1 MLRSLYS
8 GISGLRQHQ
17 TLMDAV
23 SNNIANVNTTG
34 YKSSTVV
41 FEDTLSQLLRAP
53 SSSTAASGG
62 INPAQ
67 VGLGVGLAAIQTNF
81 GQGSAQNTGRST
93 DLMIQGDGFFVVR
106 NGGQNQYTR
115 AGAFT
120 FDNNGTLVTPEGRI
134 VQGWTATNGV
144 VDPNTPIGDVK
155 LPAGTLVAPQAST
168 SVVAKGNIA
177 ASSTG
182 SITLGAVA
190 YDDAGVAHPLSI
202 VLTPDSSLPGY
213 QVAISDK
220 SSEDPNAPGTY
231 LVTGSGTVTFNPDGT
246 LSTTSPPSATIQ
258 LPNSAKGPVTIDFSG
273 VTNFG
278 GPTSLAVTGTDGN
291 TAGTLQQF
299 QIGADGSVLGLFSNG
314 TKKVMAQIALANFNN
329 PMGLEKTG
337 ETSFIATTNSGLAQ
351 VGTAG
356 GGGRGT
362 LLGGTLEM
370 SNVDLAQEFTNLIV
384 AQRGFQANSRVI
396 TTSDQ
401 MLQDLVDLKR

>member
-34 YKSSTVV
+34 FKSSTVV

-53 SSSTAASGG
+53 SSATAATGG
-62 INPAQ
+62 TNPAQ
-67 VGLGVGLAAIQTNF
+67 VGLGVGLAGIQTNF
-81 GQGSAQNTGRST
+81 GQGSAQSTGRST

-106 NGGQNQYTR
+106 NGAQDQYTR
-115 AGAFT
+115 AGAFS
-120 FDNNGTLVTPEGRI
+120 FDSNGTLVTPEGRV

-144 VDPNTPIGDVK
+144 VDTNTPIGDVT
-155 LPAGTLVAPQAST
+155 LPAGTLLPPQAST
-168 SVVAKGNIA
+168 SVTASGNIA
-177 ASSTG
+177 AGSAST
-182 SITLGAVA
+182 ITLGATA
-190 YDDAGVAHPLSI
+190 YDDAGVAHPLAI
-202 VLTPDSSLPGY
+202 ILTADPSLPGY
-213 QVAISDK
+213 QVTIDDK
-220 SSEDPNAPGTY
+220 STEDPNAPGTY
-231 LVTGSGTVTFNPDGT
+231 LVTGTGTVAFNPDGT
-246 LSTTSPPSATIQ
+246 PLASSASIQ
-258 LPNSAKGPVTIDFSG
+258 LTNSAAGPVTVDLSS

-314 TKKVMAQIALANFNN
+314 QKKVMAQIALANFNN
-329 PMGLEKTG
+329 PMGLEKMG
-337 ETSFIATTNSGLAQ
+337 ETSFIATTNSGLPQ

-356 GGGRGT
+356 SGGRGT